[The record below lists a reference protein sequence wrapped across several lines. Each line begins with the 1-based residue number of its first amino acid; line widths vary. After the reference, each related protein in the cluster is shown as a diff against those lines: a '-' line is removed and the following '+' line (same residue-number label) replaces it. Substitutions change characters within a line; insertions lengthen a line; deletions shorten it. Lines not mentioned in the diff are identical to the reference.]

1 MSAATTF
8 TAWRGHGWLALAARL
23 YLGGVFLAACWHKI
37 LDPGAFAL
45 DVATYQFLPLP
56 LINLFALVLPWVE
69 LVAGVLLVV
78 GLRVR
83 AAALLIALM
92 MVAFLIALG
101 HALHLGLDMSCGCFA
116 SSGAEADPI
125 SWKTVLRDAGWLVL
139 ALYVLVLDRDPLG
152 LSRLYRATKSR
163 AKAA

>member
-8 TAWRGHGWLALAARL
+8 STWRGHGWLGLAARL
-23 YLGGVFLAACWHKI
+23 YLGGVFLAACWHKL
-37 LDPGAFAL
+37 LDPAAFAL
-45 DVATYQFLPLP
+45 DVATYQFLPLWA
-56 LINLFALVLPWVE
+56 INAFALVLPWTE
-69 LVAGVLLVV
+69 LLAGAMLVAGV
-78 GLRVR
+78 RVR

-92 MVAFLIALG
+92 MVAFLIGLG

-139 ALYVLVLDRDPLG
+139 ALYVLALDRDPLG
-152 LSRLYRATKSR
+152 LERLYRSTKSR
-163 AKAA
+163 PNAA